1 MKNSSTRI
9 LLFTRS
15 SGLFLALELLRVRL
29 GGNLGFRI
37 KHNATNEVVCGGHI
51 VCCNFHSKNSDLS
64 YFVRFGVLADHVH
77 RAEERGSVLRV
88 CFSPAPFCNLQSQRN
103 GAGPF
108 AFMSKPYGARFQR
121 KTKAES
127 LLPGRI
133 FCPPQASGDVG
144 RARLFAGQPLQC
156 ADVTAGPCPPLHG
169 CAPWIKN
176 QRNSVQWVKA

>member
-51 VCCNFHSKNSDLS
+51 VYCNFHSKNSDLS

-88 CFSPAPFCNLQSQRN
+88 CFSPAPFCNLQGQRN

-108 AFMSKPYGARFQR
+108 CFY
-121 KTKAES
+121 
-127 LLPGRI
+127 
-133 FCPPQASGDVG
+133 
-144 RARLFAGQPLQC
+144 
-156 ADVTAGPCPPLHG
+156 
-169 CAPWIKN
+169 
-176 QRNSVQWVKA
+176 VKAVWRAFPKKDQG